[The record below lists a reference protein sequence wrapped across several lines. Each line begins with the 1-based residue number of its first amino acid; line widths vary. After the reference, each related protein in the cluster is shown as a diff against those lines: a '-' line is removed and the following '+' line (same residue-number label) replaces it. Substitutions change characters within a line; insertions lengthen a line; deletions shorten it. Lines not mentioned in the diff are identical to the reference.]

1 MQRGAR
7 IVERRSPAGTAI
19 PHGSAA
25 RSSDALVPVPAPIP
39 ETSGAPRA
47 DRRSMPRD
55 TASTAG
61 VAPASAHPS
70 GIASPIRPWRGDAE
84 PWPRSRCM
92 PSPALRP
99 RGADSERTGHD
110 PRDPGC
116 DRRRIPAWPKPRHRR
131 NPAPP
136 RQGGFPVQDAEAAAA
151 CANLRGVTFALRSRT
166 LGECAG
172 RHPPRC
178 GRRPDSRTR
187 DPGRGR
193 HAPRAMAAVRGR
205 LATAPAAASAPGPGS
220 RS

>member
-7 IVERRSPAGTAI
+7 IVERGSPAGTAV
-19 PHGSAA
+19 PHGRAA

-39 ETSGAPRA
+39 EASGAPRA
-47 DRRSMPRD
+47 DRRSIAPGHRLHGRRR
-55 TASTAG
+55 AG
-61 VAPASAHPS
+61 VGAFA
-70 GIASPIRPWRGDAE
+70 GVASPIRPWRGDAE

-99 RGADSERTGHD
+99 RDADSERTGHD
-110 PRDPGC
+110 PHDPGC
-116 DRRRIPAWPKPRHRR
+116 DRRRIPAWSKPRHRR

-136 RQGGFPVQDAEAAAA
+136 RQGGFPIQDAEAAAA
-151 CANLRGVTFALRSRT
+151 CANPRGVAFARRLRT

-172 RHPPRC
+172 RPPPRC
-178 GRRPDSRTR
+178 GQRPDSRTR

-193 HAPRAMAAVRGR
+193 HASRAMAAVRGR